1 MRSSCFRAWTAVA
14 CAAALAACS
23 DHAQSPTG
31 LLSPDDPALAS
42 AMAEAVRDVPRLAMD
57 RPPAPR
63 SWDTDDAALVS
74 AIRDADG
81 YVGIAF
87 REQGSPRALETG
99 VRAGVSAGA
108 IRGGLQMLRARG
120 VQVERYLSST
130 GVALARIDP
139 ELGPW
144 LRAHPNVDY
153 VEPSATRDL
162 MAQTYGWGAMMVA
175 GTPIWR
181 HWTRGYGAKVLVID
195 SGHQL
200 GHDDLPVV
208 PTSNCGG
215 AYNVGCSAGT
225 NTHGMH
231 VLGIIAARDN
241 SIGVV
246 GVANGIAGSN
256 VYTWGACTNG
266 SCNTSEA
273 VAGLNQAVTWGIK
286 VVNMSYGGPN
296 YNATEANAIAAA
308 WAADI
313 VLVAAAGNNGLN
325 GTVVYPA
332 GYTNVIGVSGVKDDR
347 NFADWSP
354 CVNSLGTRAVSNYG
368 SHVDIAAPMWATS
381 TVLNDQYVQNCG
393 TSMAAPHVT
402 GAAALVRSLFPSW
415 SAAKVTQRLLSSAQD
430 RGTAG
435 WDQYYG
441 YGIVNASAA
450 IAGDYSVGIDGPLY
464 LFQPG
469 MYTWTAQLSTY
480 DLGTYSI
487 GWYTREYAGGP
498 VSTDSWGEVAGG
510 PTYDRYA
517 DYCGDDFDLQV
528 RVKSELRGVAMNE
541 TFVDHFISGGMCW

>member
-1 MRSSCFRAWTAVA
+1 MKSTCLHAWTALV

-23 DHAQSPTG
+23 DQSPSPTG
-31 LLSPDDPALAS
+31 LLVPEDPALAS
-42 AMAEAVRDVPRLAMD
+42 AVAEAVRDVPRLAMD

-63 SWDTDDAALVS
+63 PWDGDDDALVR

-81 YVGIAF
+81 YVGIAV

-99 VRAGVSAGA
+99 ERAAVTARTVRGT
-108 IRGGLQMLRARG
+108 LQMLQARG
-120 VQVERYLSST
+120 VQVDRYLGSM
-130 GVALARIDP
+130 GVVLARIEP

-153 VEPSATRDL
+153 VEPNTTRQL

-181 HWTRGYGAKVLVID
+181 YWTRGYGAKVLVID

-200 GHDDLPVV
+200 GHDDLPALS
-208 PTSNCGG
+208 TASCGG
-215 AYNVGCSAGT
+215 AYNVGCNANG

-231 VLGIIAARDN
+231 VLGIITARDN

-246 GVANGIAGSN
+246 GVANGIASSN
-256 VYTWGACTNG
+256 VYTWGACTGG
-266 SCNTSEA
+266 SCSTSEA

-286 VVNMSYGGPN
+286 VVNMSYGGTT

-313 VLVAAAGNNGLN
+313 VLVAAAGNNFLN
-325 GTVVYPA
+325 GAVVYPA

-354 CVNSLGTRAVSNYG
+354 CVDPFGTRTVSNYG
-368 SHVDIAAPMWATS
+368 PHVDISAPMWATS
-381 TVLNDQYVQNCG
+381 TVLNDQYAQNCG

-402 GAAALVRSLFPSW
+402 GAAALVRALFPSW
-415 SAAKVTQRLLSSAQD
+415 NAAKVTQRLLGSAQD
-430 RGTAG
+430 RGAAG

-441 YGIVNASAA
+441 HGIVNANGA
-450 IAGDYSVGIDGPLY
+450 IAGDYSVGIDGPQF

-469 MYTWTAQLSTY
+469 TYTWTAQLSRT

-487 GWYTREYAGGP
+487 GWWTREYAGGM
-498 VSTDSWGEVAGG
+498 VYTDAWGEAGGG
-510 PTYDRYA
+510 PTYERYG

-528 RVKSELRGVAMNE
+528 RVKSQEFGVAMDE
-541 TFVDHFISGGMCW
+541 IFVDHFITGGVCW

>member
-1 MRSSCFRAWTAVA
+1 M
-14 CAAALAACS
+14 
-23 DHAQSPTG
+23 
-31 LLSPDDPALAS
+31 
-42 AMAEAVRDVPRLAMD
+42 
-57 RPPAPR
+57 
-63 SWDTDDAALVS
+63 
-74 AIRDADG
+74 
-81 YVGIAF
+81 
-87 REQGSPRALETG
+87 
-99 VRAGVSAGA
+99 
-108 IRGGLQMLRARG
+108 
-120 VQVERYLSST
+120 
-130 GVALARIDP
+130 
-139 ELGPW
+139 
-144 LRAHPNVDY
+144 
-153 VEPSATRDL
+153 
-162 MAQTYGWGAMMVA
+162 
-175 GTPIWR
+175 
-181 HWTRGYGAKVLVID
+181 
-195 SGHQL
+195 
-200 GHDDLPVV
+200 V

-215 AYNVGCSAGT
+215 AYNAGCSAGT

-231 VLGIIAARDN
+231 VLGIITARDN

-256 VYTWGACTNG
+256 VYTWGACNNG
-266 SCNTSEA
+266 GCSTSEA

-313 VLVAAAGNNGLN
+313 VLVAAAGNNNLN

-347 NFADWSP
+347 NFGDWSP
-354 CVNSLGTRAVSNYG
+354 CVDPVFGQRTVSNYG

-381 TVLNDQYVQNCG
+381 TVLNDQYGQNCG

-415 SAAKVTQRLLSSAQD
+415 SAAKVTQRLLGSAQD
-430 RGTAG
+430 RGAAG
-435 WDQYYG
+435 WDPYYG
-441 YGIVNASAA
+441 HGIVSAGAA
-450 IAGDYSVGIDGPLY
+450 IAGDYSVGIDGPAF

-469 MYTWTAQLSTY
+469 MYTWTAQLSTS

-487 GWYTREYAGGP
+487 GWYTREHAGGM
-498 VSTDSWGEVAGG
+498 VYTDAWGEAAGG

-528 RVKSELRGVAMNE
+528 RVKSELRGVAMYE